1 MKLILAIMTAF
12 CMIFA
17 GGCSDGMMGSD
28 SLLRPPRATGD
39 KAEIQD
45 IISQEA
51 GGSYTLKY
59 PQTGDN
65 RSAITMRNE
74 DTDSEYAV
82 ALYSTESDS
91 RLNVSIITYTDE
103 KWSCIGTFSNNWSGV
118 DRVIFE
124 DISGDKTDEIIIG
137 WTNYNSSQKSLTVY
151 SMTTEGAYEMAV
163 QETYDEIV
171 VGDILGDQ
179 TNDIVL
185 LSLSTQEEPSNAL
198 LLQYSEQDKNPI
210 GRYSME
216 IDSNIVSFE
225 NISLGDVAVNTEPAA
240 GDVKITSTGPTTE
253 TADSSAD
260 TEESSKKNESGT
272 DESSK
277 KKKTEK
283 STSRDDA
290 SDDGSTES
298 GKPVTVTEKSAA
310 DDDENS
316 EAASADD
323 EDVSSDA
330 ADASTDNEDESS
342 GDEDNEE
349 TSVGDEVIVH
359 KDRSDTEN
367 EADENSEGIEENSVV
382 VLPDDGS
389 KITTAVKTGIVLDCK
404 RSDKTYC
411 THMIYYDR
419 AHDELVNPVMEEVAD
434 GNYGKNPTIRADNII
449 SRDINGDSIID
460 IPVVSGMM
468 ASSDEKGSNVCNITL
483 WKNYDAKNGIL
494 TTVFNTIINKNDGYF
509 FIMPERWDGNVTA
522 RTDVDKRELTFY
534 IWNSKTNSEGD
545 KLLTLYRFTPQQWAA
560 EEGDDIFML
569 DITDV
574 ESNTIF
580 AARIFITNAN
590 DELNIKQEEVQSSV
604 VLL

>member
-1 MKLILAIMTAF
+1 
-12 CMIFA
+12 MIFA

-59 PQTGDN
+59 PQMGDN

-74 DTDSEYAV
+74 DKDGEYAV

-91 RLNVSIITYTDE
+91 RLNVSIITYSED
-103 KWSCIGTFSNNWSGV
+103 KWSCIGTFSNNCSGV

-137 WTNYNSSQKSLTVY
+137 WTNYNSSRKSLTVY

-225 NISLGDVAVNTEPAA
+225 NISIGDVAVNTELAKS
-240 GDVKITSTGPTTE
+240 DVKLTATGPTTV
-253 TADSSAD
+253 TSGSDTD
-260 TEESSKKNESGT
+260 TEESSKKKESGA
-272 DESSK
+272 EESSSK
-277 KKKTEK
+277 KKTEE
-283 STSRDDA
+283 SSAEDDS
-290 SDDGSTES
+290 SDDVSSDESPSDSSNNES
-298 GKPVTVTEKSAA
+298 GKTVTVTEKSAE
-310 DDDENS
+310 DDD
-316 EAASADD
+316 
-323 EDVSSDA
+323 
-330 ADASTDNEDESS
+330 TDNEDTSPDAQDIDDEESAAPD
-342 GDEDNEE
+342 DEDNEDDEDDEEPDDESAAE
-349 TSVGDEVIVH
+349 T
-359 KDRSDTEN
+359 
-367 EADENSEGIEENSVV
+367 SVV
-382 VLPDDGS
+382 VLPDSGS
-389 KITTAVKTGIVLDCK
+389 RITEAVKTGIVLDCK
-404 RSDKTYC
+404 RSDNTYC
-411 THMIYYDR
+411 THIIYYDY
-419 AHDELVNPVMEEVAD
+419 AHDELVDPVMEEVAD
-434 GNYGKNPTIRADNII
+434 GNYGKNPTIRADNIV
-449 SRDINGDSIID
+449 SRDINGDYIID

-483 WKNYDAKNGIL
+483 WKNYDAKNNIL

-509 FIMPERWDGNVTA
+509 FIIPERWDGSVTA
-522 RTDVDKRELTFY
+522 RTDADKREMTFY

-545 KLLTLYRFTPQQWAA
+545 KLLTIYRFTPQQWAD
-560 EEGDDIFML
+560 EQGDDIFML
-569 DITDV
+569 DITDT
-574 ESNTIF
+574 ESGTVF

-590 DELNIKQEEVQSSV
+590 DELNIKQDEVQSAVS
-604 VLL
+604 LL